1 MRTFIG
7 SEHFQPAPSAHL
19 VLLDAHLPEL
29 HTLCQALLAHAL
41 PVIVQPDQTALQ
53 ALQSIVSL
61 HEQSH
66 AAAPLRWAGL
76 HLVGHGEP
84 GRLLLG
90 RTWVDAQAVEA
101 SSDEWFQL
109 TQALDEGA
117 QCWVYGCHSGQGE
130 AGHAFINAL
139 ADALSVHVHAA
150 SHAVGAHEH
159 GGSWTFDRSTE
170 PCLMVHNPV
179 AGALTGAMGLS
190 GAAQAAGGI
199 STAMSGA

>member
-7 SEHFQPAPSAHL
+7 SEHFQPAPTAHL
-19 VLLDAHLPEL
+19 VLLDARLPEL
-29 HTLCQALLAHAL
+29 HTLCQALVAHAL

-117 QCWVYGCHSGQGE
+117 QC
-130 AGHAFINAL
+130 
-139 ADALSVHVHAA
+139 
-150 SHAVGAHEH
+150 
-159 GGSWTFDRSTE
+159 
-170 PCLMVHNPV
+170 
-179 AGALTGAMGLS
+179 
-190 GAAQAAGGI
+190 
-199 STAMSGA
+199 